1 MAPPPDVPHSPD
13 FVLCCPQGDRA
24 PSLLASPIRKLPE
37 TASQGSQ
44 SPAPSLPEPQEA
56 PLDEGT
62 EGEGTADA
70 ASASYHVWIKSPERG
85 GLSFS
90 PINSNLRDL
99 TPSHTLDMG
108 AFSEA
113 ASYYPCTEEGGNMA
127 FTRSLSGDASEG
139 AGAAQ
144 NPPQKKKVRF

>member
-1 MAPPPDVPHSPD
+1 M
-13 FVLCCPQGDRA
+13 FNLCCPQVDRA
-24 PSLLASPIRKLPE
+24 PSLLASPVRKPSE
-37 TASQGSQ
+37 TAPQESQ
-44 SPAPSLPEPQEA
+44 SPAPSLPEPHEA
-56 PLDEGT
+56 PSDEGT
-62 EGEGTADA
+62 EGEGTTEAP
-70 ASASYHVWIKSPERG
+70 SAPYHAWIKSPERG

-113 ASYYPCTEEGGNMA
+113 ASYYPCAEEGGNA
-127 FTRSLSGDASEG
+127 TFARSLSGDASEG

-144 NPPQKKKVRF
+144 NPPQKKKVRLRTLLTH